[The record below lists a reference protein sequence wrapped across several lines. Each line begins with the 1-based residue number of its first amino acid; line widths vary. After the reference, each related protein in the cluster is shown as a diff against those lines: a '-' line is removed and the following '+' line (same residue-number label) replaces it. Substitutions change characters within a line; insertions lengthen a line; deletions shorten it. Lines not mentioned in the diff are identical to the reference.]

1 MALQPIFAI
10 LNNATGKFSTE
21 ICQLQ
26 NLPQIGGAQE
36 ILNTLQL
43 LQQTIHNINNN
54 MEGLEAR
61 LNDNMAGLEA
71 RLNNNMAG
79 LEARLNNRIEGLEAR
94 FTRRMKARFC

>member
-43 LQQTIHNINNN
+43 LQQSINNINNN

-61 LNDNMAGLEA
+61 LNNNMEGLEA
-71 RLNNNMAG
+71 RLI
-79 LEARLNNRIEGLEAR
+79 NRIEGLEAR